1 MLNEDQLEQ
10 VRTGLEMQFRYKF
23 YQDIVFPY
31 YQSMGIRD
39 VFQGFG
45 NEEEGFIGM
54 LHLWWVNEDS
64 NIHYDNPKKWPVKIK
79 GVWKAEWFDTA
90 QEGMALA
97 EQIENDRN
105 KIYDSHKIIELH
117 MEYTKAIMQKQ
128 MQGQI
133 REKIEEEQSEEIPK
147 KILWN

>member
-1 MLNEDQLEQ
+1 MFNDDQMAQ
-10 VRTGLEMQFRYKF
+10 IRTALEMQFRYKF
-23 YQDIVFPY
+23 YQDVTFPY
-31 YQSMGIRD
+31 LQSMGIRD

-64 NIHYDNPKKWPVKIK
+64 NIHYDNPKEWPVKII

-90 QEGMALA
+90 KEGMEAA
-97 EQIENDRN
+97 QKVEEERN
-105 KIYDSHKIIELH
+105 KIYDTNKMLSIHQ
-117 MEYTKAIMQKQ
+117 EYLKSVAEKHIKKQ
-128 MQGQI
+128 I
-133 REKIEEEQSEEIPK
+133 KEKLEEEIEESDK